1 MNHNKENIIFPNYNN
16 SVLNLISTILFS
28 LGIKPNH
35 NTLRQINLNELK
47 SKKNIV
53 LILFDGL
60 GYNFL
65 KKYSVKNPD
74 SILNKHLLDKITS
87 VFPST
92 TTAAITSLLTE
103 KTPHE
108 HGSIGWNLFFKEYGK
123 FINILPWQDGI
134 TNEALN
140 TKYYKLSSIFDHENI
155 FARIKRETSNDNS
168 VDTFYLSPS
177 EIADSH
183 YAKKMTF
190 PAKILPYKDETAMFK
205 NIEKLIIKKNEK
217 NNDINDNN
225 RKFIYA
231 YSLYPD
237 KYAHSK
243 GIENIDT
250 RELMSTIEKQLKN
263 LIKSLTG
270 TDTTIFITS
279 DHGMIDISKTID
291 INIEDE
297 KLYNSLLLPTFPE
310 GRFLS
315 FHLNNKSQVSIDY
328 IKERYGEDFLIYSKE
343 EFFKN
348 ELLGTGKKHKKID
361 DFLGDIVLI
370 GKSNKLIST
379 TLLQQIEEKSLF
391 DFKAAH
397 SGLTEDEMLVPL
409 IQINT

>member
-1 MNHNKENIIFPNYNN
+1 MNKIKENIIYPDYNN

-28 LGIKPNH
+28 LGISPNH

-60 GYNFL
+60 GYKFL
-65 KKYSVKNPD
+65 KKYSKKNPKN
-74 SILNKHLLDKITS
+74 ILNNNILDKLTS

-92 TTAAITSLLTE
+92 TTAVITSLLTE
-103 KTPHE
+103 KTPLE
-108 HGSIGWNLFFKEYGK
+108 HGAIGWNLFFKEYGR

-134 TNEALN
+134 TNEDLK
-140 TKYYKLSSIFDHENI
+140 TKYYNISTVFDSENI
-155 FARIKRETSNDNS
+155 FSRIKRETDNK

-177 EIADSH
+177 EISDSH
-183 YAKKMTF
+183 YAKKMTS
-190 PAKILPYKDETAMFK
+190 PAKIIPYKDEVAMFK
-205 NIEKLIIKKNEK
+205 QIEKIIINKKNNIIKSDVTDYKK
-217 NNDINDNN
+217 L
-225 RKFIYA
+225 IYA

-250 RELMSTIEKQLKN
+250 KELMATIEKQLKN
-263 LIKSLTG
+263 LVKNLAR

-279 DHGMIDISKTID
+279 DHGMIDISET
-291 INIEDE
+291 ININEDDKE
-297 KLYNSLLLPTFPE
+297 LYDSLLLPTFPE

-315 FHLNNKSQVSIDY
+315 LFLKDKEIITLDY
-328 IKERYGEDFLIYSKE
+328 IKNTYGKDFLIYTKKE
-343 EFFKN
+343 FLKEN
-348 ELLGTGKKHKKID
+348 ILGLGEKHKKID
-361 DFLGDIVLI
+361 DFLGDYILI
-370 GKSNKLIST
+370 AKSDKIIST
-379 TLLQQIEEKSLF
+379 NLLQQVEEKSLF

-409 IQINT
+409 IQINV

>member
-1 MNHNKENIIFPNYNN
+1 MNKNKENIIYPDYNN
-16 SVLNLISTILFS
+16 SIINFISTILFS
-28 LGIKPNH
+28 LGIKPDH
-35 NTLRQINLNELK
+35 NTLRQVNLNDLK
-47 SKKNIV
+47 SKRNIV

-65 KKYSVKNPD
+65 KKYSVKNPNN
-74 SILNKHLLDKITS
+74 ILNKHLLDKITS

-103 KTPHE
+103 KTPIE
-108 HGSIGWNLFFKEYGK
+108 HGAIGWNLFFKEYGR

-134 TNEALN
+134 TNEDLN
-140 TKYYKLSSIFDHENI
+140 TKYYNLSTVFDSENI
-155 FARIKRETSNDNS
+155 FFRIKKETNNT
-168 VDTFYLSPS
+168 VETFYLSPS

-183 YAKKMTF
+183 YAKKMTS

-205 NIEKLIIKKNEK
+205 QIEKLIIKKKEK
-217 NNDINDNN
+217 NNDIKENK

-237 KYAHSK
+237 KYSHSK

-263 LIKSLTG
+263 LIKNLAG

-279 DHGMIDISKTID
+279 DHGMIDISET
-291 INIEDE
+291 ININEEDE
-297 KLYNSLLLPTFPE
+297 KLYDSLLLPTFPE

-315 FHLNNKSQVSIDY
+315 FHLKNKNQVSIDY
-328 IKERYGEDFLIYSKE
+328 IKERYGKDFLIYSKE
-343 EFFKN
+343 EFLKN
-348 ELLGTGKKHKKID
+348 ELLGTGEKHKKID

-370 GKSNKLIST
+370 AKSDKIIST
-379 TLLQQIEEKSLF
+379 NLLQQGEEKNLF

-397 SGLTEDEMLVPL
+397 SGLTEEEMLVPL
-409 IQINT
+409 IQINV